1 MFDLSPNGIIQVTRG
16 DSFSTPLFINKG
28 TDLYPLRY
36 ILKDGEY
43 VYFGLMEPNY
53 SFEKAI
59 VRKKYSNA
67 NFNENDDVVISFDSE
82 DTMNLLPGKYYY
94 EVKVVLLDENEKEIV
109 NTIIPRR
116 EFWLLW
122 VMREIFHIYTGN

>member
-1 MFDLSPNGIIQVTRG
+1 MFDLSPNGIIRVTRG

-28 TDLYPLRY
+28 TDLCPLRY

-43 VYFGLMEPNY
+43 IYFGLMEPNY
-53 SFEKAI
+53 SFEEAI

-67 NFNENDDVVISFDSE
+67 DFNKNSDVVISFDSE

-94 EVKVVLLDENEKEIV
+94 EVKAVLLDENKKEIV

-116 EFWLLW
+116 EFWLL
-122 VMREIFHIYTGN
+122 